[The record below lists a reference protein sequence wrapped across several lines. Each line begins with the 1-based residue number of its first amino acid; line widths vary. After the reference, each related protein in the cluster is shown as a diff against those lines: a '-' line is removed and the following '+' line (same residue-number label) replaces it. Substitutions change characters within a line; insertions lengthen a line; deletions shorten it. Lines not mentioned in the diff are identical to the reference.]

1 MSTFSPEDKKK
12 IKSSIVEISNSMTR
26 MDAERDL
33 IKEIVN
39 EMHETFDI
47 PKKTIK
53 RMARIYHKQNFHTEQ
68 QEMEELGE
76 LYVTV
81 VDTSSNP

>member
-12 IKSSIVEISNSMTR
+12 IKGSLIEISNSMTR
-26 MDAERDL
+26 SDAERDL

-39 EMHETFDI
+39 EMHDTFDI

-76 LYVTV
+76 LYTTV